1 MSLNVAGLTTYV
13 NEQRLPLIR
22 KMVLEGRTPSWVTV
36 VPGIKSSA
44 TINILDTTLNLQ
56 TGSCGWQN
64 SGSTILSQ
72 VDLSVCVLKYQE
84 DICLDTLEQYYLQ
97 VQMNPGSYNKD
108 LPFEEIFVLNK
119 VENVSK
125 TLDQILW
132 QGSTTTGSGNLA
144 LCDGWIQLSNTIYS
158 GSVVDGNVTNY
169 TAITPA
175 NIVAIVDEA
184 VGQIP
189 ADVMA
194 REDLILY
201 CGYDFARTYQ
211 TALRNANLYH
221 YPSVN
226 DGQRDFILTIP
237 ASNVRLVAQAG
248 LNGSN
253 KFFITPQ
260 SNIYMAT
267 DLMEDFEKFE
277 MWYSQDFQSLRT
289 NMRFKAGV
297 SFAFPEYVVYWK
309 I

>member
-13 NEQRLPLIR
+13 NQERLPLIR
-22 KMVLEGRTPSWVTV
+22 KMVLEGRTPSWVNV
-36 VPGIKSSA
+36 VPGVKSSA
-44 TINILDTTLNLQ
+44 SINILDTTLNLQ
-56 TGSCGWQN
+56 SGACGWQN

-72 VDLSVCVLKYQE
+72 VELDVCVLKYQE

-97 VQMNPGSYNKD
+97 VQMNPGSYNTE

-144 LCDGWIQLSNTIYS
+144 LCDGYITKAETVYS
-158 GSVVDGNVTNY
+158 GSVVNGNVSSY
-169 TAITPA
+169 TSITTA
-175 NIVAIVDEA
+175 NIIDIVDEA
-184 VGQIP
+184 ILAIP
-189 ADVMA
+189 SDVIA
-194 REDLILY
+194 REDLVLY

-211 TALRNANLYH
+211 NSLRNANLYS
-221 YPSVN
+221 YPSVA

-237 ASNVRLVAQAG
+237 AANVKLVAMAG
-248 LNGSN
+248 LNGTN

-260 SNIYMAT
+260 ANIYMAT

-277 MWYSQDFQSLRT
+277 MWFSQDFQSLRT

-297 SFAFPEYVVYWK
+297 AFGFPEYVVYFSL
-309 I
+309 

>member
-1 MSLNVAGLTTYV
+1 MSLNVNDLTAYV
-13 NEQRLPLIR
+13 NQERLPLIR
-22 KMVLEGRTPSWVTV
+22 KMVLEGRTPSWVNV
-36 VPGIKSSA
+36 VPGVKSAAS
-44 TINILDTTLNLQ
+44 INILDTTLNLQ
-56 TGSCGWQN
+56 TGNCGWAN

-84 DICLDTLEQYYLQ
+84 DICLDLLEQYYLQ

-144 LCDGWIQLSNTIYS
+144 LCDGYITMANTVYS
-158 GSVVDGNVTNY
+158 GSVVDGNVSNY
-169 TAITPA
+169 TAITSG

-184 VGQIP
+184 ISVIP
-189 ADVMA
+189 SDVIA

-211 TALRNANLYH
+211 TSLRNSNLYH
-221 YPSVN
+221 YPSVESGN
-226 DGQRDFILTIP
+226 RDFIITIP
-237 ASNVRLVAQAG
+237 ASNVRLVAMAG
-248 LNGSN
+248 LNGTN

-297 SFAFPEYVVYWK
+297 AFAFPEYVVYWK